1 MMRLVY
7 VLPRRICDGIC
18 DVSCDKAPKLTA
30 PRVGHVLDPARA
42 NATTRWHNRLSN
54 KQATHVSKHD
64 RAVPDVSRAERNRSW
79 FVAGL
84 ALAIGGVV
92 FFSLRP
98 IFIKLA
104 YAYVTD
110 PVTLLALRM
119 VFSVPFFIAAALWVR
134 SGTEHRPLAGRE
146 LAAVVALGILSYYGA
161 SFLDFIALQYI
172 PAGVGRLL
180 LFTYPTIVVVLSAV
194 MLGKRV
200 TAREVAALALTYAGL
215 ALVFAHSLDG
225 EHRDFWLGAGLAFGS
240 SVCYALYLVAGAEV
254 ITRVGSV
261 RFTAYA
267 MGAAS
272 AACILQFFLLRPVS
286 ALELPAPVYGYAL
299 AMAVLSTAVP
309 VFMTSEALR
318 RVGANTVAII
328 GALGPVTTIV
338 FGWLGLEEIMTP
350 FQLLGSALVL
360 VGVVVISLKPQAGKA

>member
-1 MMRLVY
+1 V
-7 VLPRRICDGIC
+7 
-18 DVSCDKAPKLTA
+18 
-30 PRVGHVLDPARA
+30 HVLSQAQR
-42 NATTRWHNRLSN
+42 TRG
-54 KQATHVSKHD
+54 
-64 RAVPDVSRAERNRSW
+64 W

-119 VFSVPFFIAAALWVR
+119 VFSVPFFVAAALWVR
-134 SGTEHRPLAGRE
+134 SGESHRPLAGHE
-146 LAAVVALGILSYYGA
+146 LATVVGLGILSYYGA

-172 PAGVGRLL
+172 PAGLGRLL
-180 LFTYPTIVVVLSAV
+180 LFTYPTIVVVLSVA
-194 MLGKRV
+194 LFGRRV
-200 TAREVAALALTYAGL
+200 TRREIVALALTYAGL
-215 ALVFAHSLDG
+215 ALVFEQSLQG
-225 EHRDFWLGAGLAFGS
+225 EHRNFWLGAALAFGS
-240 SVCYALYLVAGAEV
+240 SICYALYLVAGAEV

-267 MGAAS
+267 MTAAS
-272 AACILQFFLLRPVS
+272 IACILQFFALRPFS
-286 ALELPAPVYGYAL
+286 ALDLPLPVYGYAI
-299 AMAVLSTAVP
+299 AMAVISTAVP

-328 GALGPVTTIV
+328 GALGPVTTIA
-338 FGWLGLEEIMTP
+338 FGWLGLEEVMAP
-350 FQLLGSALVL
+350 LQLVGSLLVL
-360 VGVVVISLKPQAGKA
+360 IGVVVISLKPAAVAGGKP

>member
-1 MMRLVY
+1 MGEQR
-7 VLPRRICDGIC
+7 
-18 DVSCDKAPKLTA
+18 K
-30 PRVGHVLDPARA
+30 
-42 NATTRWHNRLSN
+42 
-54 KQATHVSKHD
+54 
-64 RAVPDVSRAERNRSW
+64 RSYL
-79 FVAGL
+79 VAGL
-84 ALAIGGVV
+84 LLAIGGVV

-134 SGTEHRPLAGRE
+134 SGAEHRPLAGRE

-161 SFLDFIALQYI
+161 SFLDFLALQYI
-172 PAGVGRLL
+172 PAGLGRLL
-180 LFTYPTIVVVLSAV
+180 LFTYPTIVVILSAAL
-194 MLGKRV
+194 LGKRV
-200 TAREVAALALTYAGL
+200 SAREVIALAVTYAGL
-215 ALVFAHSLDG
+215 LLVFAQSLGG
-225 EHRDFWLGAGLAFGS
+225 EQRDLWLGAALAFAGS
-240 SVCYALYLVAGAEV
+240 TCYAVYLVAGAEV

-267 MGAAS
+267 MSAAS

-286 ALELPAPVYGYAL
+286 ALDLPAPVYGYAL

-309 VFMTSEALR
+309 VFMTSEALK

-328 GALGPVTTIV
+328 GALGPVTTIA
-338 FGWLGLEEIMTP
+338 FGWLGLEEVMTP
-350 FQLLGSALVL
+350 LQLLGSALVL
-360 VGVVVISLKPQAGKA
+360 VGVVVISLKPTARQ

>member
-1 MMRLVY
+1 MSL
-7 VLPRRICDGIC
+7 LNHSG
-18 DVSCDKAPKLTA
+18 K
-30 PRVGHVLDPARA
+30 
-42 NATTRWHNRLSN
+42 
-54 KQATHVSKHD
+54 
-64 RAVPDVSRAERNRSW
+64 SRGW
-79 FVAGL
+79 FAAGL

-134 SGTEHRPLAGRE
+134 GGTSHRPLAGRE
-146 LAAVVALGILSYYGA
+146 LAAVAGLGILSYYGA

-172 PAGVGRLL
+172 PAGLGRLL
-180 LFTYPTIVVVLSAV
+180 LFTYPTIVVLLSAAL
-194 MLGKRV
+194 LGKGVSR
-200 TAREVAALALTYAGL
+200 REVAALALTYAGL
-215 ALVFAHSLDG
+215 ALVFEQSLQG
-225 EHRDFWLGAGLAFGS
+225 EHRNFWLGAALAFGS
-240 SVCYALYLVAGAEV
+240 SICYALYLVAGAEV

-267 MGAAS
+267 MTAAS
-272 AACILQFFLLRPVS
+272 LACILQFFALRPFS
-286 ALELPAPVYGYAL
+286 ALDLPAPVYGYAI
-299 AMAVLSTAVP
+299 AMAVISTAVP

-328 GALGPVTTIV
+328 GALGPVTTIA
-338 FGWLGLEEIMTP
+338 FGWLGLEEVMAP
-350 FQLLGSALVL
+350 LQLLGSLLVL
-360 VGVVVISLKPQAGKA
+360 IGVVVISLKPGPKA

>member
-1 MMRLVY
+1 L
-7 VLPRRICDGIC
+7 
-18 DVSCDKAPKLTA
+18 
-30 PRVGHVLDPARA
+30 
-42 NATTRWHNRLSN
+42 
-54 KQATHVSKHD
+54 
-64 RAVPDVSRAERNRSW
+64 SRAEQSRGW
-79 FVAGL
+79 FAAGL
-84 ALAIGGVV
+84 LLAIGGVV

-134 SGTEHRPLAGRE
+134 SGSEHRPLAGRE
-146 LAAVVALGILSYYGA
+146 FAAVVGLGILSYYGA
-161 SFLDFIALQYI
+161 SFLDFLALQYI
-172 PAGVGRLL
+172 PAGLGRLL
-180 LFTYPTIVVVLSAV
+180 LFTYPTI
-194 MLGKRV
+194 
-200 TAREVAALALTYAGL
+200 
-215 ALVFAHSLDG
+215 ALVFAQSLGGD
-225 EHRDFWLGAGLAFGS
+225 HRNFWLGAGLAFAS

-267 MGAAS
+267 MTAAS
-272 AACILQFFLLRPVS
+272 IACLLQFFLLRPIG
-286 ALELPAPVYGYAL
+286 ALDLPAPVYGYAL

-338 FGWLGLEEIMTP
+338 LGWLGLEEVMTP
-350 FQLLGSALVL
+350 LQLAGSGLVL
-360 VGVVVISLKPQAGKA
+360 VGVVVISLKPAPAKT